1 MKAKSFICVVVVLLF
16 LASISFA
23 QKTYIGN
30 PVTKNGLIKAL
41 KLHQFQTSDI
51 VQIINEQGVDFKL
64 TPDVQAELVSNGAR
78 PELLDAVRRNFRG
91 ESKVKPAISSNK
103 PTNSNPKPAISTPKP
118 TNSVTY
124 ENLITQA
131 VNLYESERN
140 SKEAIK
146 ILNQAAGLDPNK
158 YRAYQ
163 MLGYVYMY
171 GEKNSDQAEIYMRK
185 AIDLGGSAVFR
196 VRHAHDAAFSDSC
209 EGSFYVS
216 KNMIR
221 YEDDSNQHTFQVKES
236 DVVKIDTEKI
246 WNQTN
251 SARGNTGSGLSG
263 ILNGRSIGD
272 KIGGAIN
279 IAGGL
284 IKLKKD
290 GLFKVE
296 IRGRDKDNY
305 VFSSVSEKGA
315 VAKMIIRLVGK
326 G

>member
-1 MKAKSFICVVVVLLF
+1 MKTKSAIHFVVVLLIF
-16 LASISFA
+16 SLITFA

-41 KLHQFQTSDI
+41 KLRQFQTSEI
-51 VQIINEQGVDFKL
+51 VSIINEQGVNFKL
-64 TPDVQAELVSNGAR
+64 TPDVQAELVASGAR
-78 PELLDAVRRNFRG
+78 PEVLDAVRRNFRD
-91 ESKVKPAISSNK
+91 ELKIKPNNSKAKQTV
-103 PTNSNPKPAISTPKP
+103 

-124 ENLITQA
+124 ENLISQA

-146 ILNQAAGLDPNK
+146 ILNQAASLEPNK

-171 GEKNSDQAEIYMRK
+171 GEKNSDQAEVYMRK

-196 VRHAHDAAFSDSC
+196 VRHAHDDAFTQSC
-209 EGSFYVS
+209 EGSFYIS

-236 DVVKIDTEKI
+236 DVIKIDTDKI

-251 SARGNTGSGLSG
+251 SARGNTGSGLGG
-263 ILNGRSIGD
+263 ILNGRRIGD

-279 IAGGL
+279 IASGL

-296 IRGRDKDNY
+296 IRGQDKNNY
-305 VFSSVSEKGA
+305 VFSSISEKGA